1 MRRWIF
7 LAVSDS
13 IPFLTLM
20 TCLTLSPPIFCTSPL
35 SRKRTSTLRLV
46 SLLRRISSTCTSW
59 NSASPSRVISLSLS
73 STAAAV
79 PLKSK
84 RVAISLAVFSTAF
97 LTSGRLGSQ
106 TVSKDGMEAPAA
118 TNRIDSAAQWRTA
131 CECDNSPM
139 IVEHNVPLQQHNSFG
154 IVARA
159 QHLARIASEAD
170 VAAVLAD
177 AQWRSAPK
185 FVLGGG

>member
-1 MRRWIF
+1 LLKDKGMSGTSFLISAIAACRSSRFAPVTRTASPWIAACTLSLLSLIRRWIF
-7 LAVSDS
+7 LAVSPS
-13 IPFLTLM
+13 MPFLTLI

-46 SLLRRISSTCTSW
+46 SLLRRMSSTCTSW

-106 TVSKDGMEAPAA
+106 TVSKDGMC
-118 TNRIDSAAQWRTA
+118 T
-131 CECDNSPM
+131 
-139 IVEHNVPLQQHNSFG
+139 PLMS
-154 IVARA
+154 R
-159 QHLARIASEAD
+159 
-170 VAAVLAD
+170 
-177 AQWRSAPK
+177 
-185 FVLGGG
+185 